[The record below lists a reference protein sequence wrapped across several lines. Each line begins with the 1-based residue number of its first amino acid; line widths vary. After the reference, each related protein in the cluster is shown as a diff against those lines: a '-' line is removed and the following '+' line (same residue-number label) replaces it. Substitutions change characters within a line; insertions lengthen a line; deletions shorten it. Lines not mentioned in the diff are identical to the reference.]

1 MINILVSFITNLK
14 PKTFE
19 NVDVRMKKVLVS
31 GCVGSVKEKKI
42 SSSAASPLELSSV
55 ANAVKY
61 PEVSGDFV
69 VEDGVV
75 FAGKHLL
82 IDLWGASHLD
92 DIDYIRNTL
101 ENIVNECNATLLHI
115 HLHQFTEN
123 GGISG
128 VALLAESHVSIH
140 TWPERDYAALD
151 VFMCGQVSPAA
162 AVPVLRKAFQPTSLQ
177 VKNYKRGITG

>member
-1 MINILVSFITNLK
+1 MGVG
-14 PKTFE
+14 
-19 NVDVRMKKVLVS
+19 MKKVLVP
-31 GCVGSVKEKKI
+31 GCVGSAKEKEI
-42 SSSAASPLELSSV
+42 SSYKTSPLKLSS
-55 ANAVKY
+55 ASNAVKY
-61 PEVSGDFV
+61 SEGSDHFI

-92 DIDYIRNTL
+92 DINYIRTTL

-177 VKNYKRGITG
+177 VKNYKRGITD

>member
-1 MINILVSFITNLK
+1 M
-14 PKTFE
+14 
-19 NVDVRMKKVLVS
+19 
-31 GCVGSVKEKKI
+31 
-42 SSSAASPLELSSV
+42 
-55 ANAVKY
+55 
-61 PEVSGDFV
+61 
-69 VEDGVV
+69 
-75 FAGKHLL
+75 
-82 IDLWGASHLD
+82 D
-92 DIDYIRNTL
+92 DIDYIRTTL

-177 VKNYKRGITG
+177 VKNYKRGVID